1 MTDFIEARTVVTGVA
16 PQEPVLRIAI
26 SAIGRFHMFDLARQ
40 MLRLGQEVEIF
51 TGYPMCRVDRDL
63 KSHARTHP
71 FLHVLATLRHRVPP
85 APKTTWWL
93 DRDLLHFGRWLARSV
108 DPETTDILDGLDGP
122 GPAAGRLMKS
132 HGKAWIC
139 NRGSAHILTQKAL
152 LEKEHQR
159 WGASLPYFS
168 PEGLE
173 RCLAEYAEADAIVV
187 PSNFARRSF
196 VEQGIR
202 PEKLYVCPYG
212 VDLSLFYSMPKADS
226 KFRVL
231 FVGCA
236 SIQKGIGYLFEALR
250 PLIERQLCELW
261 LIGGV
266 DSSAKPL
273 LAKNQDIFVYKGM
286 QPRTELASIYSQ
298 GSVLVLP
305 SIQEGLALVLA
316 QAMACGLPVI
326 ATTNT
331 GAENLFSDGVEGFI
345 VPIRDPL
352 AIREKIEWMIGHPT
366 ERAGMG
372 AAALQ
377 RVKGL
382 GGWNR
387 YGEQCLTMYREI
399 VACKRGAA

>member
-1 MTDFIEARTVVTGVA
+1 MTGISETRTGVTGVA

-26 SAIGRFHMFDLARQ
+26 SVIGRFHMFDLARQ

-51 TGYPMCRVDRDL
+51 TGNPMCRVDSDL
-63 KSHARTHP
+63 RPHAHTHS
-71 FLHVLATLRHRVPP
+71 FLHVLANLRHRVPP
-85 APKTTWWL
+85 APKTSWWL
-93 DRDLLHFGRWLARSV
+93 DRDLQYLGSWLARSV
-108 DPETTDILDGLDGP
+108 DPEAADILDGLDGP
-122 GPAAGRLMKS
+122 GPAAGRLMKDR
-132 HGKAWIC
+132 GKAWVC

-152 LEKEHQR
+152 LEEEHQR
-159 WGASLPYFS
+159 WGAPILHFS
-168 PEGLE
+168 PDGLE

-187 PSNFARRSF
+187 PSNFAKRSF
-196 VEQGIR
+196 AEQGIR
-202 PEKLYVCPYG
+202 TEKVYVCPYG
-212 VDLSLFYSMPKADS
+212 VELSMYCPMPKRDS

-231 FVGCA
+231 FVGGA
-236 SIQKGIGYLFEALR
+236 SIRKGVGYLFEALR
-250 PLIERQLCELW
+250 PLVEKQLCELW
-261 LIGGV
+261 LIGGLNS
-266 DSSAKPL
+266 DAKAL
-273 LAKNQDIFVYKGM
+273 LARNQDIFVYKGHH
-286 QPRTELASIYSQ
+286 PRAALASMYSQ

-305 SIQEGLALVLA
+305 SIEEGLALVQA

-352 AIREKIEWMIGHPT
+352 AIRDKVEWMIGHPT
-366 ERAGMG
+366 ERADIG

-387 YGEQCLTMYREI
+387 YGEQCLAMYREI
-399 VACKRGAA
+399 LARKRGAA

>member
-1 MTDFIEARTVVTGVA
+1 VTGVA

-26 SAIGRFHMFDLARQ
+26 SVIGRFHMFDLARQ

-51 TGYPMCRVDRDL
+51 TGNPMCRVDSDL
-63 KSHARTHP
+63 RSHARTHS
-71 FLHVLATLRHRVPP
+71 FLHVLANLRHRVPP
-85 APKTTWWL
+85 APKTSWWL
-93 DRDLLHFGRWLARSV
+93 DRDLKLFGRWLARSV
-108 DPETTDILDGLDGP
+108 DPETTDVLDGLDGP

-152 LEKEHQR
+152 LEEENQR
-159 WGASLPYFS
+159 WGLPMPYFS
-168 PEGLE
+168 SDGLE

-187 PSNFARRSF
+187 PSNFAKRSF
-196 VEQGIR
+196 VEQGIHT
-202 PEKLYVCPYG
+202 EKVYVCPYG
-212 VDLSLFYSMPKADS
+212 VELSMFYPMPKADS

-231 FVGCA
+231 FVGGA
-236 SIQKGIGYLFEALR
+236 SIRKGIGYLFEALR
-250 PLIERQLCELW
+250 PLVEKQLCDLW
-261 LIGGV
+261 LIGGLNS
-266 DSSAKPL
+266 DAKAL
-273 LAKNQDIFVYKGM
+273 LAKNKDIFVYKGI
-286 QPRTELASIYSQ
+286 QARAALASMYSQ

-305 SIQEGLALVLA
+305 SVEEGLALVQA

-352 AIREKIEWMIGHPT
+352 AIRENVEWMIRHPT

-372 AAALQ
+372 AAALE
-377 RVKGL
+377 RVKGF

-387 YGEQCLTMYREI
+387 YGDQCLAMYREI
-399 VACKRGAA
+399 LARKRGAAQRQK